1 MASDRT
7 TYPFPPS
14 GNAVTSGNTQPANGL
29 LPTTDPFEAAARAF
43 EHICTEC
50 GAPASAVLD
59 GRPMCVACKT
69 ELTAPA
75 EEEPDGE

>member
-14 GNAVTSGNTQPANGL
+14 DEAKTSGNTQPANAL

-43 EHICTEC
+43 EHTCAEC
-50 GAPASAVLD
+50 GAPASAVHE
-59 GRPMCVACKT
+59 GQPVCVACKT
-69 ELTAPA
+69 ELTAPV
-75 EEEPDGE
+75 EEKPDGE